1 MPCRRIKI
9 TVLLGLSMALAST
22 AALADVMVLQAS
34 GGAGTS
40 GAIIRNGAA
49 LYVPSGGRVVLLHA
63 DGQTEVVVG
72 PVRYVSPVAAVAN
85 GSLLDAYAAMFRT
98 RQDPLRLGG
107 VRADTVAACQSVDA
121 NGWVAIAEAW
131 DMGCRREALARLEA
145 ALAVQK

>member
-9 TVLLGLSMALAST
+9 TVLLGLSMALTGT
-22 AALADVMVLQAS
+22 AALADVLVLQAS

-40 GAIIRNGAA
+40 GAIIRNGVA
-49 LYVPSGGRVVLLHA
+49 LDVPAGGRVVLLHA
-63 DGQTEVVVG
+63 DGQTQVVVG
-72 PVRYVSPVAAVAN
+72 PARYISPVAVLAN

-107 VRADTVAACQSVDA
+107 VRADPVAACQSVNDNA
-121 NGWVAIAEAW
+121 WVAIAQAW
-131 DMGCRREALARLEA
+131 DMGCHREALARLDA